1 MNTVRSFITRKAFIT
16 RTAIVLAAV
25 LAAGAALGQT
35 EAQRAVPAQ
44 RAAPAQMQP
53 ETINIPLSRPGEPM
67 SLSIDA
73 LSARIEVIGEERKDV
88 ELKVTLSAGR
98 RKIVTPS
105 GAKMLAG
112 GGGLEISERDNRVNV
127 ESELPTGTITVVA
140 RVPRRAK
147 LDLSTVNESEI
158 VVRDI
163 VGDLQLENVNGPI
176 TATNITGSVIAESV
190 NSPITVG
197 LAGVAAGAATS
208 LSSLNGD
215 ITLTLPA
222 ATRAELHLDTSQG
235 EITSDFELE
244 IKPSKPLIE
253 RKEGR
258 GGVSVRMEDVIVA
271 TVNGGGPVIRVKTL
285 NGGIK
290 IAKAGS

>member
-1 MNTVRSFITRKAFIT
+1 MNTVRSFITRPAFIT
-16 RTAIVLAAV
+16 RTAIALAAV
-25 LAAGAALGQT
+25 LVAAGAVGQNQ
-35 EAQRAVPAQ
+35 AQRAAP
-44 RAAPAQMQP
+44 APAQMQP

-67 SLSIDA
+67 ALRIDI

-112 GGGLEISERDNRVNV
+112 GGAGLEISERDNRVNV
-127 ESELPTGTITVVA
+127 DSELPTSAITIVA

-176 TATNITGSVIAESV
+176 TATGITGSVIAESI
-190 NSPITVG
+190 NNPITVG
-197 LAGVAAGAATS
+197 LSGVASGAATS

-222 ATRAELHLDTSQG
+222 AARAEFHLDTARG
-235 EITSDFELE
+235 EITSDFELD

-285 NGGIK
+285 NGSIK
-290 IAKAGS
+290 IAKGGG

>member
-1 MNTVRSFITRKAFIT
+1 MT

-25 LAAGAALGQT
+25 LAATVTLGQN
-35 EAQRAVPAQ
+35 QAQ
-44 RAAPAQMQP
+44 RAAPAQVQP

-67 SLSIDA
+67 SLSIDI

-98 RKIVTPS
+98 RKVVTPS
-105 GAKMLAG
+105 GAKLLAG
-112 GGGLEISERDNRVNV
+112 GGAGLEISERDNRVNV
-127 ESELPTGTITVVA
+127 EADLPTHPITLVA

-147 LDLSTVNESEI
+147 LDLSTVDESEI

-163 VGDLQLENVNGPI
+163 IGDLQLENVNGPI

-190 NSPITVG
+190 NNPITIG
-197 LAGVAAGAATS
+197 LSGVASGAATS

-215 ITLTLPA
+215 ITLTMPA
-222 ATRAELHLDTSQG
+222 ATRAELHLDTAQG
-235 EITSDFELE
+235 EITSDFELD

-258 GGVSVRMEDVIVA
+258 GGVSVRMEDVIIA

-285 NGGIK
+285 NGSIR
-290 IAKAGS
+290 IAKGV

>member
-1 MNTVRSFITRKAFIT
+1 MNIARSSITRTAFIT

-25 LAAGAALGQT
+25 LAASAALGQT
-35 EAQRAVPAQ
+35 EAQ

-67 SLSIDA
+67 SLRIDI

-127 ESELPTGTITVVA
+127 ESELPTNQITVVA

-147 LDLSTVNESEI
+147 LDLSTINESEI
-158 VVRDI
+158 VVRDV

-176 TATNITGSVIAESV
+176 TATNITGSVIAESL
-190 NSPITVG
+190 NNPITVG
-197 LAGVAAGAATS
+197 LAGVASGTATS

-222 ATRAELHLDTSQG
+222 AARAELHLDTAQG
-235 EITSDFELE
+235 EITSDFELD
-244 IKPSKPLIE
+244 IKPSKPTIE

-258 GGVSVRMEDVIVA
+258 SGVSVRMEDVIVA

-290 IAKAGS
+290 IAKAGG

>member
-1 MNTVRSFITRKAFIT
+1 MNTVRSFVTRTAFIP

-35 EAQRAVPAQ
+35 EAQ

-67 SLSIDA
+67 SLRIDF

-105 GAKMLAG
+105 GAKMLTG
-112 GGGLEISERDNRVNV
+112 GGGLEISERDNRVSV
-127 ESELPTGTITVVA
+127 ESDLPTSSITVVA

-190 NSPITVG
+190 NNPITVG

-222 ATRAELHLDTSQG
+222 ATRAELHLDTAQG
-235 EITSDFELE
+235 EITSDFELD

>member
-1 MNTVRSFITRKAFIT
+1 MNTAQSFIV
-16 RTAIVLAAV
+16 RTAIVAMAAIA
-25 LAAGAALGQT
+25 AAGALGQ
-35 EAQRAVPAQ
+35 AQTGQAQTQ

-67 SLSIDA
+67 SLHIDT

-105 GAKMLAG
+105 GAKTLSG
-112 GGGLEISERDNRVNV
+112 GGAGLEISERDNRVSV
-127 ESELPTGTITVVA
+127 ETEMPTTSPITIVA

-147 LDLSTVNESEI
+147 LDLSAVNESEI

-163 VGDLQLENVNGPI
+163 VGDLQLENINGPI

-190 NSPITVG
+190 NNPIKVG
-197 LAGVAAGAATS
+197 LSAVASGAATS

-215 ITLTLPA
+215 IVLTLPA
-222 ATRAELHLDTSQG
+222 ATRAEFHLDTAQG
-235 EITSDFELE
+235 EITSDFELD

-258 GGVSVRMEDVIVA
+258 GGVSVRMEDVVVA
-271 TVNGGGPVIRVKTL
+271 TVNGGGPVIRIKTL
-285 NGGIK
+285 NGSIK
-290 IAKAGS
+290 IAKGGG

>member
-1 MNTVRSFITRKAFIT
+1 M
-16 RTAIVLAAV
+16 LAAV
-25 LAAGAALGQT
+25 LAAAAALGQT
-35 EAQRAVPAQ
+35 QAQ

-67 SLSIDA
+67 SLSIDI

-112 GGGLEISERDNRVNV
+112 GGADWRSASATIASTSSPSCRP
-127 ESELPTGTITVVA
+127 SPITVVA

-147 LDLSTVNESEI
+147 LDLSTINESEI

-176 TATNITGSVIAESV
+176 TATNITGSVIAES
-190 NSPITVG
+190 
-197 LAGVAAGAATS
+197 
-208 LSSLNGD
+208 
-215 ITLTLPA
+215 
-222 ATRAELHLDTSQG
+222 
-235 EITSDFELE
+235 
-244 IKPSKPLIE
+244 
-253 RKEGR
+253 
-258 GGVSVRMEDVIVA
+258 
-271 TVNGGGPVIRVKTL
+271 
-285 NGGIK
+285 
-290 IAKAGS
+290 

>member
-1 MNTVRSFITRKAFIT
+1 MNTAKFFIT
-16 RTAIVLAAV
+16 RTALVLAAV
-25 LAAGAALGQT
+25 LAVSAALSQNQ
-35 EAQRAVPAQ
+35 AQRT
-44 RAAPAQMQP
+44 APAQMQP

-67 SLSIDA
+67 SLSIDI
-73 LSARIEVIGEERKDV
+73 LSAHIEVIGEERKDV

-105 GAKMLAG
+105 GAKMLGG

-147 LDLSTVNESEI
+147 LDLSTINESEI

-163 VGDLQLENVNGPI
+163 IGDLQLENVNGPI
-176 TATNITGSVIAESV
+176 TATNITGSVIAESL
-190 NSPITVG
+190 NNPITVG
-197 LAGVAAGAATS
+197 LSGIAAGAATS

-222 ATRAELHLDTSQG
+222 AARAELHLDTAQG
-235 EITSDFELE
+235 EITSDFELD
-244 IKPSKPLIE
+244 IKASKPLIE

-290 IAKAGS
+290 IAKGGG